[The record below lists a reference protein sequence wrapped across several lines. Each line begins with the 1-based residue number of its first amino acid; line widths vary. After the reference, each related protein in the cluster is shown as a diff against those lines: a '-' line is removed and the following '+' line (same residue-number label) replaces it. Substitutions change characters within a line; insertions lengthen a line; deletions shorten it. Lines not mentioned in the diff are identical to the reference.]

1 MIHLVLGICMMTV
14 FILFGYGSCSCSDMF
29 SDSLFTERSYQSSY
43 QQCEPKWA
51 QSWCVKGLDTR
62 MILQALK
69 PNQLWSGSLMSRQS
83 ASWKTQRLLSA
94 GRSAVTPTIFRR
106 GGTIFSSTIAVSL
119 TTRQEL
125 SATWSP
131 YCDLTSLLHL
141 KREFPEI
148 FTTCHP
154 NIWEIWPQSPSCR
167 LAAAKLSNICLTT
180 ILSQKNQGD
189 ICWIAGLDAAGLTQV
204 VETLSSSGTD
214 SRVAWLHWKQ
224 HVASFPSGFHERRKA
239 RGQKRKWNIT
249 TFPVLCDVLVFGG
262 HHGNETLTP
271 AASLCSQKTADFQK
285 QRQQRHISLPYL
297 TDNNSCLKPRPVLVV
312 SIKRHEAIVA
322 ACTSMCHMTA
332 PSFLLSSDR

>member
-29 SDSLFTERSYQSSY
+29 SDRLFTERSYQSSY

-106 GGTIFSSTIAVSL
+106 GGTIFSSTTALGL

-131 YCDLTSLLHL
+131 YCELASLLHL

-154 NIWEIWPQSPSCR
+154 NIWEILPQSPSCR
-167 LAAAKLSNICLTT
+167 LAGAKLSNICITT
-180 ILSQKNQGD
+180 RACIAGLNQKNQGD
-189 ICWIAGLDAAGLTQV
+189 ICWIAGLDAAGRTQ
-204 VETLSSSGTD
+204 ET
-214 SRVAWLHWKQ
+214 AWLKRCLPPVPTDWTQ
-224 HVASFPSGFHERRKA
+224 HVASFPSGFHE

-262 HHGNETLTP
+262 HHGNETLTQ
-271 AASLCSQKTADFQK
+271 AASLCSQMTADFQK

-297 TDNNSCLKPRPVLVV
+297 TDNHSCLKPRPVLVV
-312 SIKRHEAIVA
+312 SIKRHEAIFA
-322 ACTSMCHMTA
+322 ACTSMCYMTA